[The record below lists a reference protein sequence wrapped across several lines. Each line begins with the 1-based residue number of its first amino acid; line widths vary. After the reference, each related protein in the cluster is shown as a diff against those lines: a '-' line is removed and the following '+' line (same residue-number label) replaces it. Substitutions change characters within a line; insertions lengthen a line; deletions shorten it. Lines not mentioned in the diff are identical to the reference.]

1 MKDVLRDIIK
11 GVFWSKVLMVIGVR
25 RLEKAVKMHLCGM
38 SVLIIVHVLRLTSS
52 IELHIHR
59 FI

>member
-1 MKDVLRDIIK
+1 MYKNVSMSR
-11 GVFWSKVLMVIGVR
+11 VR
-25 RLEKAVKMHLCGM
+25 NFTPEAVKMHLCGM